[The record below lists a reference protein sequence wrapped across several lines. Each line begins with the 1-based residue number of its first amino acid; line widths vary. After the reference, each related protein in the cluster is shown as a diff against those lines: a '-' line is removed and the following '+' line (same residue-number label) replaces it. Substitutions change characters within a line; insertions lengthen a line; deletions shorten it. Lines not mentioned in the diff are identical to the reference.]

1 MENRVN
7 RENISIVLVEPHIPE
22 NIGGVVRAMN
32 NMGLEKLIIVQPKNY
47 DFDRIKKTAT
57 IHSQKIIEEMKVYHD
72 VEEALGIFQYIA
84 GTTARI
90 GSMRPAIKN
99 PKTLAEDLVE
109 ISQDN
114 SVAILFGPEDRG
126 LSNEH
131 LGYCNT
137 TIKIPTSDFSSLN
150 LAHAVMVICYE
161 LFIASQEKTERNVPR
176 LANRFELEG
185 MYGHVKG
192 LLTKI
197 GFLDHQ
203 NHERWM
209 LSIRRLCSRFPLRAK
224 EVQTLRG
231 ICRQVDW
238 YTDQAAKNKK
248 EEDCGKE

>member
-1 MENRVN
+1 MENRVK
-7 RENISIVLVEPHIPE
+7 RDKIAIVLIEPQIPE
-22 NIGGVVRAMN
+22 NIGGAARAMN
-32 NMGLEKLIIVQPKNY
+32 NMGFKRLLIVKPKNN
-47 DFDRIKKTAT
+47 DLERIKKTAT
-57 IHSQKIIEEMKVYHD
+57 GHSIEILEKMEIYND
-72 VEEALGIFQYIA
+72 IAEALGSFQYIA

-90 GSMRPAIKN
+90 GAMRPAIKN
-99 PKTLAEDLVE
+99 PRTLAEDLVE

-150 LAHAVMVICYE
+150 LAHAVMVLCYE

-185 MYGHVKG
+185 MYVHVKE

-209 LSIRRLCSRFPLRAK
+209 LSIRRLCSRFPLRAR

-248 EEDCGKE
+248 EEECGKE